1 MVLAGNFSPVIGVRR
16 LELPYRLP
24 DLTHIA
30 TMIFD
35 STVTSQRAYDRTF
48 FHAKQLKTK
57 GKFCKSALK
66 T

>member
-30 TMIFD
+30 TMILD
-35 STVTSQRAYDRTF
+35 STVTS
-48 FHAKQLKTK
+48 
-57 GKFCKSALK
+57 
-66 T
+66 